1 MYLHRQDTEKS
12 QVLAMKKFNFEL
24 QDEDS
29 LVVVDCKIQH
39 HNFALAV
46 DTGASHS
53 IIDLTAL
60 LLIGFT
66 LNDVIR
72 IVQLETGKGVVDAYI
87 FSVLNFSCLGKVVT
101 KMEICSYNFIGNAIF
116 SDFDGVLGLDFLK
129 GSNLN
134 IDFINNTI
142 SLE

>member
-1 MYLHRQDTEKS
+1 MS
-12 QVLAMKKFNFEL
+12 KFEFEL

-29 LVVVDCKIQH
+29 LVIVDCKINH

-53 IIDLTAL
+53 VIDLTAL

-66 LNDVIR
+66 MNDVIR
-72 IVQLETGKGVVDAYI
+72 IVQLETGKGLIEAYI
-87 FSVLNFSCLGKVVT
+87 FKLPNFKSLGKIIND
-101 KMEICSYNFIGNAIF
+101 MEICSYDFIGNAVF

-134 IDFINNTI
+134 INFRNNTI
-142 SLE
+142 SLD